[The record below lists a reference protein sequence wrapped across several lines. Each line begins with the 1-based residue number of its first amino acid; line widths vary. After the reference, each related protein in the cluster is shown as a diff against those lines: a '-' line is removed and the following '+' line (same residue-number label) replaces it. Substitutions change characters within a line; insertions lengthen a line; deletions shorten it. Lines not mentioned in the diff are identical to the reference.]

1 MYEQIVG
8 DNGEITRVDWE
19 APYPGICSDAVVA
32 DISIDTNK
40 SDELVAV
47 DEIQVLECLIPSCP
61 VSKKQR
67 NTVTRVFRWFGKK
80 MVSLKNR
87 F

>member
-8 DNGEITRVDWE
+8 DNGEITRVDWK
-19 APYPGICSDAVVA
+19 APYSGVRSDTIVA

-40 SDELVAV
+40 SNELAAV
-47 DEIQVLECLIPSCP
+47 DEIQVLECLIPSRP
-61 VSKKQR
+61 ESKKQR
-67 NTVTRVFRWFGKK
+67 NAVTRVFRWFGKK